1 MQRLLLLAPLL
12 LSFCGTAR
20 NPQQIRIAENISAE
34 QLAPDIYL
42 YTATSEIQ
50 GHGPVPSNGVVVVCK
65 DEAILLDSPTDDVQT
80 ETLVGWISEKLH
92 ARVSVFIPNHW
103 HSDCMG
109 GLECLHAHGVRS
121 YASLRT
127 VQDAQR
133 EGKPIPQH
141 AFTDSLHLELNGTAV
156 DCHYLGGGH
165 SDDNIVVWIPAAKLL
180 FGGCMVKDAEA
191 TGIGNTSDAVMAEW
205 PVTLTRI
212 LEKFPDARI
221 VVPGHGRPGGPE
233 LLRRTRE
240 LVEESRNE

>member
-1 MQRLLLLAPLL
+1 M
-12 LSFCGTAR
+12 
-20 NPQQIRIAENISAE
+20 
-34 QLAPDIYL
+34 
-42 YTATSEIQ
+42 
-50 GHGPVPSNGVVVVCK
+50 
-65 DEAILLDSPTDDVQT
+65 
-80 ETLVGWISEKLH
+80 
-92 ARVSVFIPNHW
+92 FIPNHW

-109 GLECLHAHGVRS
+109 GLEYLHAHGVRS

-141 AFTDSLHLELNGTAV
+141 AFTDSLHLEVHGTAV

-191 TGIGNTSDAVMAEW
+191 TGIGNISDAVMAEW

-212 LEKFPDARI
+212 LEKFPNARI
-221 VVPGHGRPGGPE
+221 VIPGHGRPGGTE

-240 LVEESRNE
+240 LVEEALNE